1 MCSTQKVGCLS
12 SRYVAGEG
20 TLKGQVLEFGGTRGG
35 KCRYWKLAVTV
46 LWWKLQVLETG
57 GIDTGGK
64 CRYRKLQVQLTC
76 AENAQVLENRG
87 TRLIMRYIEL
97 HYFN

>member
-1 MCSTQKVGCLS
+1 MRFNPFAVSFDS
-12 SRYVAGEG
+12 DNVAWG

-76 AENAQVLENRG
+76 VENAG
-87 TRLIMRYIEL
+87 TGKLRYS
-97 HYFN
+97 FNNEIH

>member
-1 MCSTQKVGCLS
+1 M
-12 SRYVAGEG
+12 GEG

-35 KCRYWKLAVTV
+35 KCRYWKFAVTV
-46 LWWKLQVLETG
+46 LWWKFQVLETG

-76 AENAQVLENRG
+76 VENAG
-87 TRLIMRYIEL
+87 TGKLRYS
-97 HYFN
+97 FNNNETLNYINSTVRCYA

>member
-1 MCSTQKVGCLS
+1 MRHVLTYW
-12 SRYVAGEG
+12 R

-76 AENAQVLENRG
+76 VENAG
-87 TRLIMRYIEL
+87 TGKQRYS
-97 HYFN
+97 FNNNETLNYINSTVRC

>member
-1 MCSTQKVGCLS
+1 M
-12 SRYVAGEG
+12 
-20 TLKGQVLEFGGTRGG
+20 
-35 KCRYWKLAVTV
+35 

-76 AENAQVLENRG
+76 VENAG
-87 TRLIMRYIEL
+87 TGKLRYS
-97 HYFN
+97 FNNNETLNYIISTVILVQIHNVVPRHLFANVSR

>member
-1 MCSTQKVGCLS
+1 M
-12 SRYVAGEG
+12 
-20 TLKGQVLEFGGTRGG
+20 
-35 KCRYWKLAVTV
+35 

-76 AENAQVLENRG
+76 VENAG
-87 TRLIMRYIEL
+87 TGKLRYS
-97 HYFN
+97 FNNNETLKPDKRALLVPEQGLTTVFK